1 MSRPTMADLAA
12 AANVSIS
19 TVDRILNGRGP
30 VRQSTAELVL
40 QAAER
45 IGFHGTAAIQ
55 HRLTNGKPVRKLGF
69 LLQYQHHREYRLWGE
84 SLAEATRTCGMVHG
98 RPIVRYL
105 EDISP
110 ESIIDS
116 LLQLSRE
123 VDALALVAPDQPTIN
138 QVVDALATEGVPV
151 FSVISDLT
159 CPGRSGHVGVDNQK
173 RGRTAAW
180 FIMHMGR
187 KPGKVALLVGNR
199 RYLSHSTAEVGFRL
213 HFQEMRSNFEIL
225 ETVSTMEDEQ
235 RAYELTE
242 QLLKHTPD
250 LVGLYMAG
258 GGISGVMQA
267 LRDHAN
273 AASCVAIGNELTD
286 ETRSALVDNVLH
298 IVLSHPPHRLAATL
312 VDAMAK
318 AALGKGQ
325 LQAQKHILPF
335 DIHTS
340 ESI

>member
-69 LLQYQHHREYRLWGE
+69 LLQYQHHQEYRLWGE

-159 CPGRSGHVGVDNQK
+159 CPLDDRDMSASTIKKEAVQ
-173 RGRTAAW
+173 R
-180 FIMHMGR
+180 
-187 KPGKVALLVGNR
+187 PG
-199 RYLSHSTAEVGFRL
+199 SSCTWAE
-213 HFQEMRSNFEIL
+213 N
-225 ETVSTMEDEQ
+225 
-235 RAYELTE
+235 
-242 QLLKHTPD
+242 P
-250 LVGLYMAG
+250 
-258 GGISGVMQA
+258 
-267 LRDHAN
+267 
-273 AASCVAIGNELTD
+273 
-286 ETRSALVDNVLH
+286 
-298 IVLSHPPHRLAATL
+298 
-312 VDAMAK
+312 AK
-318 AALGKGQ
+318 
-325 LQAQKHILPF
+325 
-335 DIHTS
+335 
-340 ESI
+340 